1 MNFINTILSVFS
13 TRIAEKF
20 IRQINS
26 IIISRFLGPSGL
38 GIYTLFFALVKNLYT
53 FSEFGMG
60 AAGIYFIR
68 RKSSEKNKIIEN
80 AALFSI
86 ITSIFLSFLVFIFRE
101 KISIFLLDKQSFF
114 VLLISLVI
122 PIIMISTIF
131 STLIRGMKEFR
142 IFNIFT
148 IIRPVC
154 FFVFLFFAII
164 LYNGDVVDAI
174 IGQIVAIT
182 VSGFWLLYVVKT
194 KTSFK
199 LKFHKLLF
207 LENLKYGIKQ
217 HFLKIVMM
225 ILSTSPLYI
234 LKGLTS
240 NEIVGQ
246 YGIILT
252 VLGIISFFKISISL
266 VLTPK
271 VSDLKNK
278 DVHLLIAKVVRNSF
292 FILTLV
298 SLLAFIL
305 GPFYVELLYGEKF
318 EYASKAFRW
327 FLPGIVL
334 HSVCVM
340 LHRDFTAREIPVQ
353 YKAIFAYMIGA
364 IISIF
369 VSYFLVSHYSR
380 YPLEAL
386 GISYNLSYFITFLI
400 LSTLFIF
407 DSRLNIKSIFLLDKN
422 DILFYIK
429 SLKII
434 YNKIIYY
441 VSK

>member
-1 MNFINTILSVFS
+1 MNFVNTILSVFT
-13 TRIAEKF
+13 TRVFEKF

-53 FSEFGMG
+53 FSEFGIG

-68 RKSSEKNKIIEN
+68 RKSSEKDKIIEN

-86 ITSIFLSFLVFIFRE
+86 IIGTFLSILVFIFKE
-101 KISIFLLDKQSFF
+101 KISLFLLDEQSFF
-114 VLLISLVI
+114 ILLISFII

-131 STLIRGMKEFR
+131 STLVRGMKEFR

-148 IIRPVC
+148 IIRPLC
-154 FFVFLFFAII
+154 FLIFLLFSII
-164 LYNGDVVDAI
+164 LFRGGILEAI
-174 IGQIVAIT
+174 IGQIIAIT
-182 VSGFWLLYVVKT
+182 LSGFWLIYIIRT
-194 KTSFK
+194 KISFK

-266 VLTPK
+266 VLTPE

-278 DVHLLIAKVVRNSF
+278 DVHLLIAKVVRNTF
-292 FILTLV
+292 FILIIV
-298 SLLAFIL
+298 SFLAYIL
-305 GPFYVELLYGEKF
+305 GPFYVKFLYGEKF
-318 EYASKAFRW
+318 QYASQAFRW

-364 IISIF
+364 IISILG
-369 VSYFLVSHYSR
+369 SYLLVSSYNE

-386 GISYNLSYFITFLI
+386 GVSYNVSYFITFLI
-400 LSTLFIF
+400 LLILFIF
-407 DSRLNIKSIFLLDKN
+407 DSKLNIKSIFILDRN
-422 DILFYIK
+422 DILFYMK
-429 SLKII
+429 NFKII
-434 YNKIIYY
+434 YKKIIYY